1 MQIGMDIGVRTTG
14 YSKAFGH
21 SPSHE
26 KPTDSIF
33 SMQNG
38 GQVSSDDPIYWKDS
52 VDALGHPCKDVCN
65 PYDILDQY
73 KEWKQSQPEID
84 VPNAGGWT
92 AANMQFL
99 QERYGDIDKLPVF
112 KRLELIDVLQKMNI
126 INCSENELESK
137 LIPGETVIGQDG
149 CHTIAIETA
158 HGTILHLESGQ
169 TYKNRDEYWSHYNSF
184 SEFEKRFW
192 GDSPLNPLITLDD
205 VLKWAESF

>member
-137 LIPGETVIGQDG
+137 LIPGGTAIGQDG
-149 CHTIAIETA
+149 YRAVAIDIG
-158 HGTILHLESGQ
+158 GTIVSLENGQ
-169 TYKNRDEYWSHYNSF
+169 SYKNKAEYWSHYNSF

-192 GDSPLNPLITLDD
+192 GDSPLNSLITLDD